1 MRDLGKPVLLDPLV
15 NKGTAFLWSERER
28 FHLRG
33 LLPAR
38 MVTMA
43 EQVCIH
49 MLHLRKTVRQTRRGL
64 GLLSA
69 VDRSVAITAAIHA
82 PTEDEAKKT
91 RTEPSR

>member
-43 EQVCIH
+43 EQVD
-49 MLHLRKTVRQTRRGL
+49 M
-64 GLLSA
+64 
-69 VDRSVAITAAIHA
+69 
-82 PTEDEAKKT
+82 
-91 RTEPSR
+91 

>member
-38 MVTMA
+38 MVTME
-43 EQVCIH
+43 EQV
-49 MLHLRKTVRQTRRGL
+49 G
-64 GLLSA
+64 S
-69 VDRSVAITAAIHA
+69 
-82 PTEDEAKKT
+82 EDESGDGSVQQGA
-91 RTEPSR
+91 REGGRDYSR

>member
-43 EQVCIH
+43 EQVIYASKERPCMQQH
-49 MLHLRKTVRQTRRGL
+49 
-64 GLLSA
+64 
-69 VDRSVAITAAIHA
+69 
-82 PTEDEAKKT
+82 
-91 RTEPSR
+91 